1 MQGQGSQWAACW
13 PLLPHE
19 LRKPS
24 ILLNVVL
31 PPSIRAF
38 STRVARKEGQSLS
51 ARSLLS
57 PTYPWLSFIPQGRI
71 PLHFSI
77 MSSGPSEAPGGQ
89 VQCPEMWA
97 LIHIWSRVEHSV
109 WMRPLRDPEKVD
121 KNSDWYIPTNIC
133 SHWLWGQFCKNWHP
147 PPKKKIDKLKINSIC
162 MRWALTICK
171 LPCWVLWEENNVQ
184 DFILGLRL
192 WRKDCGFRQTWI
204 WISALLLD
212 ALWVWTKYFN
222 FLSPGFLG
230 MIIVLALQDCYKIEM
245 K

>member
-1 MQGQGSQWAACW
+1 MQGQGRQWAACW

-121 KNSDWYIPTNIC
+121 KNSDWYIRLTYVPIDHEVN
-133 SHWLWGQFCKNWHP
+133 SV
-147 PPKKKIDKLKINSIC
+147 KIDTPPQKKDWQTQNQFS
-162 MRWALTICK
+162 K
-171 LPCWVLWEENNVQ
+171 YVLGTYHMQVTMLGTLRGKQCARLYSGPPSLEE
-184 DFILGLRL
+184 RL
-192 WRKDCGFRQTWI
+192 WIQTDLDLNFC
-204 WISALLLD
+204 SAPWCFVSLNK
-212 ALWVWTKYFN
+212 VF
-222 FLSPGFLG
+222 
-230 MIIVLALQDCYKIEM
+230 
-245 K
+245 